1 MRIRATEAE
10 RRDPMPGDAWIG
22 PTRGRT
28 RLVMTR
34 AVTIA
39 APPSVVWPW
48 LGQLGRG
55 AGWYSYDTLDNGR
68 RASARHLVT
77 WIPEPRVGDATAI
90 GYLRHL
96 EPGRAIAWWAP
107 GERWLG
113 SEVRMVASYLLHD
126 VGGET
131 RLIQRMT
138 ADAAGWPREVVRA
151 VFAPVD
157 LLMGRRQLHGI
168 AERASRLGTPREDPS
183 RPETGARDQF
193 QLYAGVYASGER
205 CGVPGK
211 EEGER
216 WHERAI
222 ADLGPEMGAPRS

>member
-1 MRIRATEAE
+1 
-10 RRDPMPGDAWIG
+10 
-22 PTRGRT
+22 
-28 RLVMTR
+28 
-34 AVTIA
+34 
-39 APPSVVWPW
+39 
-48 LGQLGRG
+48 
-55 AGWYSYDTLDNGR
+55 
-68 RASARHLVT
+68 
-77 WIPEPRVGDATAI
+77 
-90 GYLRHL
+90 
-96 EPGRAIAWWAP
+96 
-107 GERWLG
+107 
-113 SEVRMVASYLLHD
+113 MVAAYLLHD